1 METKPPLRSDLLQP
15 VQLRL
20 DGLFERL
27 QHLERTLAEV
37 PDGLSADIRR
47 RLERAALFRGLNA
60 IQRSYEATA
69 TVLCLALDGSVPDAE
84 ESWYGDALDQLSGS
98 GSGRMTIL
106 SSALADLLREVGVY
120 PDFDPILELDE
131 NLEAQRRRHAAA
143 LRAAPML
150 VDALTAL
157 DARLIDRTLRIGC
170 APDPEFVAQHPGRVE
185 RAEVRERAL
194 QSAFT
199 GIERAFRE
207 KGYRAI
213 AFGSVAENRVHG
225 RSDLDLLVLGEVSR
239 EAQREL
245 WSIAEDVT
253 RAQDLEF
260 DLHFPN
266 LYRDEFLDRIQ
277 VIKDGRIAPLRDLI
291 AAATN
296 PKTHDD

>member
-1 METKPPLRSDLLQP
+1 METQPPLRSTALLPAQI
-15 VQLRL
+15 RL

-27 QHLERTLAEV
+27 AHLDRTLAEV
-37 PDGLSADIRR
+37 PSGLSEGIQR

-60 IQRSYEATA
+60 IQRSFEAII
-69 TVLCLALDGSVPDAE
+69 TVLCLALDGSVPDNE
-84 ESWYGDALDQLSGS
+84 EWHEDAIRQLTGS
-98 GSGRMTIL
+98 GSGRGPVL
-106 SSALADLLREVGVY
+106 PLDLADLLREVMAD

-131 NLEAQRRRHAAA
+131 NLEVQRRRHTAA

-150 VDALTAL
+150 IDALTAL
-157 DARLIDRTLRIGC
+157 DARLINGTLRIGC
-170 APDPEFVAQHPGRVE
+170 TPDPEFVAQHPGRVE

-239 EAQREL
+239 EEQGEL
-245 WSIAEDVT
+245 WSIAEDIT
-253 RAQDLEF
+253 RAQGLEF
-260 DLHFPN
+260 DLHFPAI
-266 LYRDEFLDRIQ
+266 YADEFLERIK
-277 VIKDGRIAPLRDLI
+277 VILDGKIAPLRDLI
-291 AAATN
+291 AAATA
-296 PKTHDD
+296 PKTDDD